1 MDSKQIDIIPAPA
14 MANKKMSKKAVVFI
28 QNLLALTDFNK
39 YFVKVIVDTRDIY
52 FLFYDLRTD
61 SIANCVW
68 GYLENNYWYIE
79 ANKKKTWDKARVI
92 EKLLKT
98 DKSFNIEGRW

>member
-1 MDSKQIDIIPAPA
+1 LDSKQISIILAPA

-28 QNLLALTDFNK
+28 QNLLTLTDFNK

-61 SIANCVW
+61 SIASCVW

-79 ANKKKTWDKARVI
+79 ADKKKTWDKARVI

-98 DKSFNIEGRW
+98 NKSFNTEGRW